1 MVRGVGVERE
11 WVRMSFTIA
20 LRCFC
25 SIMAT
30 VLYSHLLSGT
40 VILFSDRLRLNEF
53 KQYLVIVQKN
63 CGALLFY
70 FTSTA
75 IRTRFERVN

>member
-1 MVRGVGVERE
+1 MAVVRGVGVGVEGE

-40 VILFSDRLRLNEF
+40 AILFRDRLRLNEF
-53 KQYLVIVQKN
+53 KQCLVIVN
-63 CGALLFY
+63 FFVVPYY
-70 FTSTA
+70 F
-75 IRTRFERVN
+75 I

>member
-1 MVRGVGVERE
+1 MVRGVGVEGE

-30 VLYSHLLSGT
+30 VPYSHLLSGT
-40 VILFSDRLRLNEF
+40 AILFRDRLRLNEF
-53 KQYLVIVQKN
+53 KQYLVIVQIV
-63 CGALLFY
+63 CGTLLFY
-70 FTSTA
+70 LTS
-75 IRTRFERVN
+75 F